1 MRIILLFFVLL
12 FFISANAQTFQW
24 AGAFIANL
32 QANSIKTDSKGNV
45 YTTGSFADTVDFD
58 PGAGVY
64 NLVSAGANDIFISK
78 LDAYGNFVWAKSM
91 GGISNE
97 GGQSIAVDTLGGV
110 YITGSF
116 ENTADFDPGPGV
128 FNMIS
133 QNYEDIFISK
143 LDSNGNFVWA
153 KRIGSSVGYDKGSS
167 ITTDAIGN
175 IYITGGFDYT
185 VDFDPGPGVLNMTA
199 AGYGDI
205 FIIKLD
211 SNGNLVWVNQSGD
224 PISDRGDYI
233 TVDNLG
239 QAYIAGWGSDWPN
252 NNIYIIISKIN
263 SNGSF
268 IWTKK
273 MSNLNANDMEV
284 KAISIDATNNVY
296 TSGHFMGTIDFD
308 PGVGI
313 FNLNGPGSFI
323 SKLNSNG
330 NFVWAKKLNGY
341 HTHLIVDKFGN
352 IYTASEMIGGDDMD
366 PGPGVY
372 NLTGNIKLGIRKLD
386 PNGNF
391 LWAKG
396 MEGTGSAKPTS
407 ITVDTVGNIYATGI
421 FNDDLD
427 FDPGPNNY
435 TLTAPAPWYS
445 AFVLKLNECGAPYTT
460 LNLSFCD
467 SALVNGITYYNTG
480 NYVQTFSDINGCD
493 SNFAINLTINYPSTQ
508 TLNETACTTFTLN
521 GQTYTAS
528 GTYTQTLVNAA
539 NCDSVITLNLTID
552 SVDAS
557 VTQAAAL
564 LTANATLASYQ
575 WLACNPFQAITGE
588 TNQNFVATANG
599 DYAVAVTQNG
609 CTDTSACYTVN
620 GVVTQD
626 FSVTN
631 SIHLFPNPVKQNL
644 LIQSQYPLQD
654 ANIKIL
660 SITGQVAREYNHI
673 STDKFTIDMS
683 SFVSGN
689 YFIEIADKKNKYVR
703 KVFKE

>member
-64 NLVSAGANDIFISK
+64 NLVSAGANDIFICK

-273 MSNLNANDMEV
+273 MSTLNANNMEV
-284 KAISIDATNNVY
+284 YAISIDAASNVY
-296 TSGHFMGTIDFD
+296 TSGFFGGTVDFD
-308 PGVGI
+308 PGGGI
-313 FNLNGPGSFI
+313 FNLTGPGSFI

-330 NFVWAKKLNGY
+330 NFVWAKKLNGI
-341 HTHLIVDKFGN
+341 HTHSIVDKNGN
-352 IYTASEMIGGDDMD
+352 IYTASQMTGGDDMD

-372 NLTGNIKLGIRKLD
+372 NLTGNIELCIRKLD

-396 MEGTGSAKPTS
+396 MVGNGSAEPTS
-407 ITVDTVGNIYATGI
+407 ITIDTTGNIYTTGI
-421 FNDDLD
+421 FNVDLD

-435 TLTAPAPWYS
+435 TLTSPAPWYS

-620 GVVTQD
+620 GVGTQD

>member
-24 AGAFIANL
+24 AGAFIANSY
-32 QANSIKTDSKGNV
+32 ASSIKTDSKGNV
-45 YTTGSFADTVDFD
+45 YTTGAFAGIVDFD
-58 PGAGVY
+58 PGPGVY
-64 NLVSAGANDIFISK
+64 NLASIGSNDIFISK
-78 LDAYGNFVWAKSM
+78 LDAYGSFVWAKSI
-91 GGISNE
+91 GGIGSD
-97 GGQSIAVDTLGGV
+97 GAASIAVDTIGNIYTCGTFQDTV
-110 YITGSF
+110 
-116 ENTADFDPGPGV
+116 DFDPGPGV
-128 FNMIS
+128 FNMVSIG
-133 QNYEDIFISK
+133 NAFISK
-143 LDSNGNFVWA
+143 LDSNGNFILA
-153 KRIGSSVGYDKGSS
+153 KTIGIVTANS
-167 ITTDAIGN
+167 IITDASCN
-175 IYITGGFDYT
+175 IYLTGGFNGT
-185 VDFDPGPGVLNMTA
+185 TDFDPGPGVLNVTA
-199 AGYGDI
+199 SGYRDTY
-205 FIIKLD
+205 IIKLD
-211 SNGNLVWVNQSGD
+211 SNGNLIWVNHSGD

-233 TVDNLG
+233 TVDSLG

-273 MSNLNANDMEV
+273 MSTLNANNMEV
-284 KAISIDATNNVY
+284 YAISIDAASNVY
-296 TSGHFMGTIDFD
+296 TSGFFGGTVDFD
-308 PGVGI
+308 PGGGI
-313 FNLNGPGSFI
+313 FNLTGPGSFI

-330 NFVWAKKLNGY
+330 NFVWAKKLNGI
-341 HTHLIVDKFGN
+341 HTHSIVDKNGN
-352 IYTASEMIGGDDMD
+352 IYTASQMTGGDDMD

-372 NLTGNIKLGIRKLD
+372 NLTGNIELCIRKLD

-575 WLACNPFQAITGE
+575 WLTCNPFQAITGE